1 MNKTKS
7 FFIAGLFI
15 GALISAGAFS
25 MFIRM
30 EKQSALDNALAGG
43 SSGSKIV
50 LKLGHGLD
58 SKHPVHL
65 ALEFMKS
72 RLAELSGG
80 LVDVDIYPGSVL
92 GSETQCLEQLQ
103 NGSLAMTKTSS
114 AAIENFIPEMAVFS
128 LPYVF
133 RSGEHYWNVLNGKVG
148 KELLNKG
155 ESKYLRGLCYYDG
168 GSRNFY
174 TKDKPIRTPDDLK
187 GLKIRVMN
195 NATSIEMV
203 KAMGGAPTP
212 IAWGEL
218 YSALAQGTV
227 DGAEN
232 NRPSFTTNKHYEI
245 CKHFTLDAHS
255 RVPDLLLM
263 STKVWDKLPENIQKW
278 IQQAAG
284 ESREFQKKLW
294 AEKTAEALVEAKN
307 QGVEIYDVDVAAF
320 AAKVAPMLEN
330 VENKKVKALLKRIRE
345 VK

>member
-155 ESKYLRGLCYYDG
+155 E
-168 GSRNFY
+168 
-174 TKDKPIRTPDDLK
+174 
-187 GLKIRVMN
+187 
-195 NATSIEMV
+195 
-203 KAMGGAPTP
+203 
-212 IAWGEL
+212 
-218 YSALAQGTV
+218 
-227 DGAEN
+227 
-232 NRPSFTTNKHYEI
+232 
-245 CKHFTLDAHS
+245 
-255 RVPDLLLM
+255 
-263 STKVWDKLPENIQKW
+263 
-278 IQQAAG
+278 
-284 ESREFQKKLW
+284 
-294 AEKTAEALVEAKN
+294 
-307 QGVEIYDVDVAAF
+307 
-320 AAKVAPMLEN
+320 
-330 VENKKVKALLKRIRE
+330 
-345 VK
+345 